1 MANCIL
7 AIIFIVILDEHK
19 SMNPQYRFFLKIGDT
34 RRQAYPIYGDD
45 LSKNYSQESGQMF
58 FRTKLDGKLKFV
70 KADYEF
76 IMSSAFDD
84 TVYVYLEMY
93 DSSSNKWTDYFKGR
107 FMRTDCTIVPDDMM
121 LEVSLTPDDPYEII
135 MSGLEKEFNLIELAP
150 EIKRVGITKRPAIQV
165 YAAGDSVVSSF
176 VGGTYFEQ
184 SSSEV
189 INENALKNTYKF
201 ANCGYVREFSIVDD
215 GTGTGTDP
223 DVLGT
228 YVSFQKDSRIEWSY
242 QLNQVY
248 TKFNNSDIQLEVTY
262 SENEGGQIIYF
273 KVHKLSTDTVIAANS
288 MYGLGLSYDGYKYPL
303 LANSGANSYYMSYI
317 QTPLF
322 ARVITDADSVS
333 GVTLYNLPTDDIV
346 DNNMNYKKVYP
357 YSTQAFLIS
366 SYYSTS
372 PTEYGIIQPGQYFT
386 KPPGYSYETL
396 YPVSRSQWINA
407 SIWFRPT
414 YVYETLDTPNR
425 KKYTLQHAYTIES
438 CISVLLQQITRDV
451 YFLNTSSRFLSQD
464 SRYNNVNPVSSL
476 AFNVLITQKTNILKG
491 EYDQPAQKAMVTLK
505 QIFDMLRDCFQC
517 YWYITKE
524 DDGYE
529 LHVEHISYF
538 INGLRYPG
546 WDGTANV
553 SKDLTQ
559 LVHPRSGKPWSY
571 GSSEYSFEK
580 ENMPAWYQFEW
591 ADDVTFPFKG
601 YQIEILSNYVK
612 KDNIETISVNKFVSD
627 VDLMLLNPSAFNEEG
642 FALLIA
648 NTNYELPI
656 VSRTIGF
663 DDFKMQNGYA
673 AFCDLQERYYLRS
686 LPASK
691 VMMNKK
697 QKTVVPTKGKKQEVE
712 FPAGNTDPNIYE
724 LIKTSLGNGQIKEM
738 KINLSSRLAKVTL
751 MHDTEK

>member
-1 MANCIL
+1 M
-7 AIIFIVILDEHK
+7 
-19 SMNPQYRFFLKIGDT
+19 
-34 RRQAYPIYGDD
+34 
-45 LSKNYSQESGQMF
+45 
-58 FRTKLDGKLKFV
+58 
-70 KADYEF
+70 
-76 IMSSAFDD
+76 
-84 TVYVYLEMY
+84 
-93 DSSSNKWTDYFKGR
+93 
-107 FMRTDCTIVPDDMM
+107 
-121 LEVSLTPDDPYEII
+121 
-135 MSGLEKEFNLIELAP
+135 
-150 EIKRVGITKRPAIQV
+150 
-165 YAAGDSVVSSF
+165 
-176 VGGTYFEQ
+176 
-184 SSSEV
+184 
-189 INENALKNTYKF
+189 
-201 ANCGYVREFSIVDD
+201 
-215 GTGTGTDP
+215 
-223 DVLGT
+223 
-228 YVSFQKDSRIEWSY
+228 
-242 QLNQVY
+242 
-248 TKFNNSDIQLEVTY
+248 
-262 SENEGGQIIYF
+262 
-273 KVHKLSTDTVIAANS
+273 
-288 MYGLGLSYDGYKYPL
+288 
-303 LANSGANSYYMSYI
+303 
-317 QTPLF
+317 
-322 ARVITDADSVS
+322 
-333 GVTLYNLPTDDIV
+333 
-346 DNNMNYKKVYP
+346 
-357 YSTQAFLIS
+357 
-366 SYYSTS
+366 
-372 PTEYGIIQPGQYFT
+372 
-386 KPPGYSYETL
+386 
-396 YPVSRSQWINA
+396 
-407 SIWFRPT
+407 
-414 YVYETLDTPNR
+414 YETLDTPNR

>member
-1 MANCIL
+1 
-7 AIIFIVILDEHK
+7 
-19 SMNPQYRFFLKIGDT
+19 MNPQYRFFLKIGDT

-45 LSKNYSQESGQMF
+45 LSKNYSQESGLMF
-58 FRTKLDGKLKFV
+58 FRTKLEGKLKFT
-70 KADYEF
+70 KADFDF

-84 TVYVYLEMY
+84 TVYVDLEMY
-93 DSSSNKWTDYFKGR
+93 NSSSNTWVEYFKGR
-107 FMRTDCTIVPDDMM
+107 FMRTDCVIVPDDMM
-121 LEVSLTPDDPYEII
+121 LEVSLTPDDPYEIVL
-135 MSGLEKEFNLIELAP
+135 SGLEKEFNLIELAP

-184 SSSEV
+184 VSSKV
-189 INENALKNTYKF
+189 TDENTLKNTYKF
-201 ANCGYVREFSIVDD
+201 DNCGYVREFYIEED
-215 GTGTGTDP
+215 GTGTSIDP
-223 DVLGT
+223 EVLGA
-228 YVSFQKDSRIEWSY
+228 YVGFQKDSKIEWSS

-248 TKFNNSDIQLEVTY
+248 TKFNDSDIQLEVKRSQ
-262 SENEGGQIIYF
+262 SEDGQIINF
-273 KVHKLSTDTVIAANS
+273 EIHKLSTNTVIAAS
-288 MYGLGLSYDGYKYPL
+288 VMYGMGLSYDGHKYPL
-303 LANSGANSYYMSYI
+303 FANSGANSYYMSYI

-333 GVTLYNLPTDDIV
+333 DVTLYDLPIEDIV

-386 KPPGYSYETL
+386 KPPGYLHETL
-396 YPVSRSQWINA
+396 YPVSRSQWVNA

-414 YVYETLDTPNR
+414 NVYEALDTPNR

-438 CISVLLQQITRDV
+438 CISVLLQQITKDV

-476 AFNVLITQKTNILKG
+476 AFSVLITQKTNILKG

-546 WDGTANV
+546 WDGTAAV
-553 SKDLTQ
+553 SKDLT
-559 LVHPRSGKPWSY
+559 LLKHPRSGKPWSY
-571 GSSEYSFEK
+571 GVSEYSFEK
-580 ENMPAWYQFEW
+580 EDMPEWYQFTW
-591 ADDVTFPFKG
+591 SDDVSVPFKG
-601 YQIEILSNYVK
+601 YPIEILSGYVK
-612 KDNIETISVNKFVSD
+612 KGNVENVSVNKFVSD
-627 VDLMLLNPSAFNEEG
+627 VDLMLLNPSAFSEDG
-642 FALLIA
+642 MVLLIA
-648 NTNYELPI
+648 TASGDTLSLPF
-656 VSRTIGF
+656 VSRTV
-663 DDFKMQNGYA
+663 DNVAYTLQNGYA

-686 LPASK
+686 MPASK
-691 VMMNKK
+691 VIINKA
-697 QKTVVPTKGKKQEVE
+697 QRTVVPTRGKKQEVE
-712 FPAGNTDPNIYE
+712 FPVGAVDPNIYE
-724 LIKTSLGNGQIKEM
+724 LVKTSLGDGQIKDM
-738 KINLSSRLAKVTL
+738 NINLSSRLAKVTL